1 MKSYVDKR
9 RTSAFRAVLL
19 FLAVLSLFLLP
30 DKPQMRVQAAE
41 KTVSAKLPQKT
52 VTVGK
57 QISVTTKTKNVR
69 YTTSNPAVATVSDK
83 GVITGK
89 KAGSAVISVKK
100 DGYQTKKLPVT
111 VRAYG
116 KYPSIPV
123 TLDEME
129 IELDLETGDGQIFA
143 EVCNRSKSGTVKK
156 IEYTYLITGSVPEA
170 SEEEGAPEQDETAG
184 KEKAPEQEDTA
195 EDGSVLL
202 IDEETNASAQTAQ
215 KVTFTVKNL
224 HPGERQ
230 TVSARGDF
238 AGMKQIEQKL
248 LRVRLYTGRSVLN
261 YNPVKNRMA
270 ATWTVKDTTPPVI
283 GGFVGKSSYNSKD
296 VYMVAYSD
304 RKYDFTRFVYA
315 DDNMGGKVKLTVNTD
330 QINWKKSGVYT
341 ITYTAEDLAGNVAKK
356 SAKVQVRVT
365 GELDRMADS
374 ILKSIVKDSWSDQK
388 KAEAIYRYV
397 RRNYSYVDS
406 NDHANWENSAL
417 YGLRYGS
424 GNCFVYYSVSRL
436 LLTRCGIPNIEVKR
450 SAGSS
455 HGHWWNYVYIDGG
468 WYHFDTTPR
477 RRRATFCLLTDDQL
491 SDYSKAAGN
500 SHIWDKSLLPKC
512 AKKKISKVEWGK
524 SY

>member
-1 MKSYVDKR
+1 MKSYIDKR
-9 RTSAFRAVLL
+9 RASVFWAVLL
-19 FLAVLSLFLLP
+19 FLAVLSLFLLS

-41 KTVSAKLPQKT
+41 KTVSAKLSQKT

-69 YTTSNPAVATVSDK
+69 YTTNNPAVATVSDK

-129 IELDLETGDGQIFA
+129 IELDLETSDGQIFA

-156 IEYTYLITGSVPEA
+156 IEYTYLITGSVPDA
-170 SEEEGAPEQDETAG
+170 SEDKEVPEDA
-184 KEKAPEQEDTA
+184 A

-230 TVSARGDF
+230 TVSVKGDF

-283 GGFVGKSSYNSKD
+283 GGFVGKNSYNSKD

-304 RKYDFTRFVYA
+304 RKYDFTQFVHA
-315 DDNMGGKVKLTVNTD
+315 SDNMGGKVKLTVNTD
-330 QINWKKSGVYT
+330 RINWKKSGVYT

-374 ILKSIVKDSWSDQK
+374 ILKSIVKDSWSDLK
-388 KAEAIYRYV
+388 KAEAVYRYV

-417 YGLRYGS
+417 YGLRYRS

-512 AKKKISKVEWGK
+512 AAKKISKVEWGK